1 MALAKTPL
9 SAPDTMTTAPAP
21 HPSDPAVNATVMASA
36 GTGKTWLLVTR
47 LARLLFEGV
56 APDAILAITFTR
68 KAAAEMQTR
77 LAERLLRLAAL
88 EGAALADELR
98 LMHIEP
104 TTQAKARARGL
115 YEALLHAPRPLRTTT
130 FHAFCQEVLRR
141 FPLEADVPP
150 GFELIEKEGELR
162 AAAWEALVSEATADA
177 TGRTAQDLTQL
188 LERCGGQSNVRTA
201 LDSFLDHRSD
211 WWAFTAGQADACG
224 HAAARLRQSLGV
236 DPDTDPRAELFT
248 PSNLARLTEFR
259 DLLAL
264 HPTKTNAEHLALFA
278 TILDEAVEPPRRHH
292 AMAAAFLTQKGE
304 PRCRKESKTQA
315 QKMGAAGEA
324 RFLELHARLCAEL
337 ARVRDLL
344 AAQQTLILHGAW
356 YRAGERLLAH
366 YQRLK
371 EEQRLLDFT
380 DLEWRA
386 YRLLTAADN
395 AHWVQY
401 KLDQR
406 IEHLLVDEFQDTNP
420 TQWRLLLP
428 LLQEMASGNG
438 ERRRSVFLVGD
449 GKQSIYRFR
458 RAEPRL
464 FHAAHHWL
472 QQHLS
477 AGAHPL
483 HVSYRSAPAIM
494 ECVNRVFGA
503 AGPLAGALDAFTP
516 HDTHHRQLWGRVEV
530 LPLIEA
536 AAAAAPPPR
545 AGLRNPLREPR
556 RVDEDERYLQ
566 EGRQIA
572 ATIRALTGQGTL
584 LGPAGAARPLRYG
597 DIMLLV
603 RKRSHVQAYEQAL
616 REAGIPY
623 LGADR
628 GTLLSSLEVDDMVRL
643 LETLIA
649 PYNNLALAQGLRS
662 PLFACTDDD
671 LLTLA
676 QGPRGTWFE
685 RLLHHDAAPGTP
697 LRRAAD
703 CLGRWHALAGALPI
717 HDLLDR
723 VYSEGNVIARYEA
736 AFPPHL
742 RPRLRANL
750 TRFIELAL
758 EIDNGR
764 YPSLTRFLT
773 RLGEM
778 REQDEAPDEAPAEAA
793 GDRVRLMTIHAA
805 KGLEAPVVFLADAAA
820 GGGNDRPW
828 QAQVGWPAETEAPEH
843 LLLVGSKEQQDA
855 FTRAQLEQEQAAER
869 REAANLL
876 YVALTRARQLLY
888 ISGCRPGK
896 GGLGW
901 YGDLQQA
908 LAEPI
913 ETNTMPTV
921 AGAAAATTPV
931 TTSAPPAALRQALAL
946 APLAREIAPSH
957 SVRGH
962 GGDGGDEDG
971 RLRGI
976 AIHRLLELLSG
987 GVAATAAQQQV
998 AAELQ
1003 RRPDDGELA
1012 AWLQEAAAIHH
1023 APQFRHLFDP
1033 AQYQSAWN
1041 EVPLHYTEDGCTV
1054 YGLIDRLVLTDTE
1067 VLVVDYKTHRQA
1079 AGGDLAALATPYAG
1093 QMAYYAAGVRRLWP
1107 GRPVRA
1113 LLLFTAAAQDFE
1125 VGLEIAV

>member
-1 MALAKTPL
+1 M
-9 SAPDTMTTAPAP
+9 SR
-21 HPSDPAVNATVMASA
+21 HPSNPAVNATVMASA

-47 LARLLFEGV
+47 LTRLLFEGA
-56 APDAILAITFTR
+56 APDTILAITFTR

-88 EGAALADELR
+88 ADDALAAELR

-104 TTQAKARARGL
+104 TAEAQARARGL
-115 YEALLHAPRPLRTTT
+115 YEELLHAPRPLRTTT
-130 FHAFCQEVLRR
+130 FHAFCQEMLRR

-150 GFELIEKEGELR
+150 GFELTEKNGELR
-162 AAAWEALVSEATADA
+162 AAAWEALVSEATAASD
-177 TGRTAQDLTQL
+177 GQTARDLALL
-188 LERCGGQSNVRTA
+188 LELCGGQSNVTAA

-211 WWAFTAGQADACG
+211 WWAYTTDQSDACG
-224 HAAARLRQSLGV
+224 HALARLRQQLQV
-236 DPDTDPRAELFT
+236 DPDTDPRTALFA
-248 PSNLARLTEFR
+248 PQNLARLTEFR

-264 HPTKTNAEHLALFA
+264 HATKTNEDHLALFA
-278 TILDEAVEPPRRHH
+278 AILAQDADIDRRH
-292 AMAAAFLTQKGE
+292 AALTTVFLTQKGE
-304 PRCRKESKTQA
+304 PRSRKESKTQA
-315 QKMGAAGEA
+315 QKMGLAGET
-324 RFLELHARLCAEL
+324 RFLELHAMMCAQL
-337 ARVRDLL
+337 AQVRDAL
-344 AAQQTLILHGAW
+344 AAQQTLLLHGAW
-356 YRAGERLLAH
+356 YRAGSRLLEH

-406 IEHLLVDEFQDTNP
+406 IDHLLVDEFQDTNP

-428 LLQEMASGNG
+428 LLQEMAAAAHH

-464 FHAAHHWL
+464 FHTAHHWL
-472 QQHLS
+472 HQHLD
-477 AGAHPL
+477 ADAYPL

-503 AGPLAGALDAFTP
+503 DGPLAGVLDGFTA
-516 HDTHHRQLWGRVEV
+516 HDTHHTTLWGRVEL
-530 LPLIEA
+530 LPLIESVA
-536 AAAAAPPPR
+536 ADPPPPR
-545 AGLRNPLREPR
+545 DSLRNPLTEPR
-556 RVDEDERYLQ
+556 HVQEDERHRQ

-572 ATIRALTGQGTL
+572 ATITALMDAHTL
-584 LGPAGAARPLRYG
+584 LGPPQAARPMRYG

-603 RKRSHVQAYEQAL
+603 RKRSHVRAYEQAL

-628 GTLLSSLEVDDMVRL
+628 GTLLDSLEVDDMVRL

-649 PYNNLALAQGLRS
+649 PYNNLALAQVLRS
-662 PLFACTDDD
+662 PLFACGDDE
-671 LLTLA
+671 LIALA
-676 QGPRGTWFE
+676 RGQRGAWFE
-685 RLLHHDAAPGTP
+685 RLQHAEAAPGTP

-717 HDLLDR
+717 HDLLDK

-736 AFPPHL
+736 AFPVHL

-750 TRFIELAL
+750 TRFLELAL
-758 EIDNGR
+758 EIDHGR
-764 YPSLTRFLT
+764 YPSLTRFLA

-778 REQDEAPDEAPAEAA
+778 REQDEAPDEAPSDAA
-793 GDRVRLMTIHAA
+793 TDRVRLMTIHAA
-805 KGLEAPVVFLADAAA
+805 KGLEAGVVFLADATA
-820 GGGNDRPW
+820 GGGSDRPW
-828 QAQVGWPAETEAPEH
+828 HAQVGWPAEAEVPQH
-843 LLLVGSKEQQDA
+843 LLLVGKKEQQDA
-855 FTRAQLEQEQAAER
+855 FTRAQLEEEQIAER

-888 ISGCRPGK
+888 ISGCQPNK
-896 GGLGW
+896 GDRLGW
-901 YGDLQQA
+901 YGDLQQV
-908 LAEPI
+908 LAEPLAS
-913 ETNTMPTV
+913 NAMPLSAGTAAT
-921 AGAAAATTPV
+921 AGAATVP
-931 TTSAPPAALRQALAL
+931 APPPALRDVLSI

-957 SVRGH
+957 SVHARA
-962 GGDGGDEDG
+962 GDSGDEDG

-976 AIHRLLELLSG
+976 AIHRMLELLSNG
-987 GVAATAAQQQV
+987 TRADAARHQV

-1003 RRPDDGELA
+1003 RHPEDDELVT
-1012 AWLQEAAAIHH
+1012 WWQEATTVHG
-1023 APQFRHLFDP
+1023 APQFRPLFDP
-1033 AQYQSAWN
+1033 ACYRQAWN
-1041 EVPLHYTEDGCTV
+1041 EVPLQYIQNGGTV
-1054 YGLIDRLVLTDTE
+1054 YGLIDRLVLMDDE
-1067 VLVVDYKTHRQA
+1067 VIIVDYKTHRQA
-1079 AGGDLAALATPYAG
+1079 EDHSLATLAAPYAA

-1107 GRPVRA
+1107 DKHVRP
-1113 LLLFTAAAQDFE
+1113 LLLFTA
-1125 VGLEIAV
+1125 VGTSIEADIEIA

>member
-1 MALAKTPL
+1 
-9 SAPDTMTTAPAP
+9 MTH

-47 LARLLFEGV
+47 LTRLLFAGTP
-56 APDAILAITFTR
+56 PDAILAITFTR

-88 EGAALADELR
+88 DGSALADELR

-104 TTQAKARARGL
+104 TAAAQARARGL
-115 YEALLHAPRPLRTTT
+115 YEELLHAPRPLRTTT
-130 FHAFCQEVLRR
+130 FHAFCQEILRR

-150 GFELIEKEGELR
+150 GFELTEKDGELR
-162 AAAWEALVSEATADA
+162 AAAWETLVSEATAESD
-177 TGRTAQDLTQL
+177 GRPARDLALL
-188 LERCGGQSNVRTA
+188 LELCGGQSNVTAA

-211 WWAFTAGQADACG
+211 WWAFTTAQADPCG
-224 HAAARLRQSLGV
+224 YATARLRQSLQV
-236 DPDTDPRAELFT
+236 DPEADPRAELFT
-248 PSNLARLTEFR
+248 PQALAQLTEFR

-264 HPTKTNAEHLALFA
+264 HSTKTNEEHLALFA
-278 TILDEAVEPPRRHH
+278 TVLAADADVLQRHQ
-292 AMAAAFLTQKGE
+292 AMATVFLTQKGD
-304 PRCRKESKTQA
+304 PRSRKESKVQA
-315 QKMGAAGEA
+315 QKMGIDGET
-324 RFLELHARLCAEL
+324 RFLELHQLMCARLAE
-337 ARVRDLL
+337 VRDAL
-344 AAQQTLILHGAW
+344 AAQQTLTLHGAW
-356 YRAGERLLAH
+356 YRAGSRLLEH

-406 IEHLLVDEFQDTNP
+406 LDHLLVDEFQDTNP

-428 LLQEMASGNG
+428 LLQEMASGTG
-438 ERRRSVFLVGD
+438 ERQRSVFLVGD

-464 FHAAHHWL
+464 FHTAHNWL
-472 QQHLS
+472 QQHLH
-477 AGAHPL
+477 ADAWPL

-494 ECVNRVFGA
+494 ECVNRVFDA
-503 AGPLAGALDAFTP
+503 AGPLGGVLDAFTP
-516 HDTHHRQLWGRVEV
+516 HDTHHTALWGRVEV
-530 LPLIEA
+530 LPLIEGA
-536 AAAAAPPPR
+536 ATEPAPPR
-545 AGLRNPLREPR
+545 EVLRNPLVEPR
-556 RVDEDERYLQ
+556 VVHEDQRHLE

-572 ATIRALTGQGTL
+572 ATIGTL
-584 LGPAGAARPLRYG
+584 MAAGTLVGPPQAARPLRYG
-597 DIMLLV
+597 DVMLLV
-603 RKRSHVQAYEQAL
+603 RKRAHVHAYEQAL

-628 GTLLSSLEVDDMVRL
+628 GTLLHSLEVDDMVRL

-649 PYNNLALAQGLRS
+649 PYNNLALAQVLRS
-662 PLFACTDDD
+662 PLFACSDED
-671 LLTLA
+671 LIGLA
-676 QGPRGTWFE
+676 HGQRGAWFE
-685 RLLHHDAAPGTP
+685 RLLQTEAPAATP

-703 CLGRWHALAGALPI
+703 ALGRWHALAGALPI
-717 HDLLDR
+717 HDLLDK

-736 AFPPHL
+736 AFPAHL

-750 TRFIELAL
+750 TRFLELAL

-793 GDRVRLMTIHAA
+793 TDRVRLMTIHAA
-805 KGLEAPVVFLADAAA
+805 KGLEASVVFLADAASA
-820 GGGNDRPW
+820 GGNDRPW
-828 QAQVGWPAETEAPEH
+828 HAQVGWPAEADAPEH
-843 LLLVGSKEQQDA
+843 LLLVGRKEQQDA

-888 ISGCRPGK
+888 ISGCRPNK
-896 GGLGW
+896 GNTLGW
-901 YGDLQQA
+901 YGDLQQV

-913 ETNTMPTV
+913 ESNRMPAA
-921 AGAAAATTPV
+921 AGAAAATAAAPV
-931 TTSAPPAALRQALAL
+931 AAPPPALRAVLQVR
-946 APLAREIAPSH
+946 PLAREIAPSR
-957 SVRGH
+957 SVHGH
-962 GGDGGDEDG
+962 GGDGGDKDG

-976 AIHRLLELLSG
+976 AIHRMLELLTAG
-987 GVAATAAQQQV
+987 TIAAQVPRQV

-1003 RRPDDGELA
+1003 RRPDDVELA
-1012 AWLQEAAAIHH
+1012 AWWREAEAVHQ
-1023 APQFRHLFDP
+1023 APQFRELFDP
-1033 AQYQSAWN
+1033 TCYRQAWN
-1041 EVPLHYTEDGCTV
+1041 EVPLQYTHEGCTV
-1054 YGLIDRLVLTDTE
+1054 YGLIDRLVLTDDE
-1067 VLVVDYKTHRQA
+1067 VIIVDYKTHRQA
-1079 AGGDLAALATPYAG
+1079 AERDPAQLAAPYAT

-1107 GRPVRA
+1107 QRRVRP
-1113 LLLFTAAAQDFE
+1113 LLLFTAAGTTVAA
-1125 VGLEIAV
+1125 GIEIA